1 MTKRN
6 KIICLI
12 FVILLFIA
20 GFCAFM
26 ANYSE
31 QKIQKQYNQIQSDLQ
46 RLPELLNE
54 YDKYKKMGV
63 NE

>member
-12 FVILLFIA
+12 FVILLFIV

-26 ANYSE
+26 VNYSE